1 MTDPREIKCIVCEE
15 FLVAMKLPSDTGA
28 VHRHMNCPKD
38 EGHPVY
44 CKNEKRWIE
53 F

>member
-1 MTDPREIKCIVCEE
+1 MTDPREVKCIVCEA
-15 FLVAMKLPSDTGA
+15 FLTVVKLPSDTGA

-38 EGHPVY
+38 ESHPVY
-44 CKNEKRWIE
+44 CKNEKRGIE